1 MASFY
6 DEEVITRTV
15 EETGSGEAGL
25 VENYR
30 VEEYAELDFLNA
42 MDRQVRYVAVTAAVG
57 EPLLSVLNE
66 KSAVP
71 NRASRPCRFCERC
84 GRLPV

>member
-1 MASFY
+1 MCYTLCAIRRNIEHSDALFLCSIKVNISRASTCFY

-30 VEEYAELDFLNA
+30 VEEYAELDFLNFQ
-42 MDRQVRYVAVTAAVG
+42 REILQ
-57 EPLLSVLNE
+57 
-66 KSAVP
+66 KI
-71 NRASRPCRFCERC
+71 F
-84 GRLPV
+84 